1 MGSSQEAASPSW
13 RAATA
18 AWDQVRRSA
27 GALRRGGLE
36 LAGEQLMAEAADAL
50 TRVLE
55 QRGIRAGGR

>member
-1 MGSSQEAASPSW
+1 MGSQAEATSPSW

-36 LAGEQLMAEAADAL
+36 LAGEQLMAEAAEAL
-50 TRVLE
+50 VRVLE
-55 QRGIRAGGR
+55 NRGIRVGGR